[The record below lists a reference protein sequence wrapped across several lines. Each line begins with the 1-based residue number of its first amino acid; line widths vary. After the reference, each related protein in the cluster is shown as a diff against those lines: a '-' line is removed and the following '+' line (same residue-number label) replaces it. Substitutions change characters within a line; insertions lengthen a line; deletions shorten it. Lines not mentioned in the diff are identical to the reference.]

1 MQIKLSH
8 MFIALTSVS
17 LMACSSSPDLVSLRA
32 ISDSPVGAGSTHE
45 IVKNAIHTSLISRN
59 WSIVSETEDS
69 VTAAITS
76 RGDKTAK
83 IKVHY
88 SAESFSIERV
98 ETAGFAYN
106 EATNMIGPRYNR
118 WIGNIEHDVMIR
130 TGVAPELANAHTYRA
145 RAETEAAT
153 IKANKEAK
161 TSK

>member
-17 LMACSSSPDLVSLRA
+17 LMACSSSPDLVSIRT
-32 ISDSPVGAGSTHE
+32 ISDSPVAVGSTKE
-45 IVKNAIHTSLISRN
+45 IVKRAIQTSLLSRN
-59 WSIVSETEDS
+59 WSILSETEDS
-69 VTAAITS
+69 ITASIVS
-76 RGDKTAK
+76 RGEKMAK

-88 SAESFSIERV
+88 NTESFSIERL

-130 TGVAPELANAHTYRA
+130 TGVAPELANAHIYRA

-153 IKANKEAK
+153 IKANQEAK
-161 TSK
+161 VSK